1 MIFKAGDSN
10 GAKQYGIV
18 PIIDDEIVEAPESF
32 VIKLTSIDSG
42 LTPTTFSSA
51 TINIIDN
58 DSKCFRISI
67 YCNMILCNA
76 LLLSSYNKCF
86 IKRENRS
93 RHFSASQTIHVKSR
107 CCAVACLLGFVPSL

>member
-1 MIFKAGDSN
+1 
-10 GAKQYGIV
+10 
-18 PIIDDEIVEAPESF
+18 VEAPESF
-32 VIKLTSIDSG
+32 VIKLTSIGSG

-67 YCNMILCNA
+67 YCNN
-76 LLLSSYNKCF
+76 YYVVHYFYHHNKCC

-93 RHFSASQTIHVKSR
+93 WHFSASQTIHVKSR
-107 CCAVACLLGFVPSL
+107 SCTVACLLGFVHLL